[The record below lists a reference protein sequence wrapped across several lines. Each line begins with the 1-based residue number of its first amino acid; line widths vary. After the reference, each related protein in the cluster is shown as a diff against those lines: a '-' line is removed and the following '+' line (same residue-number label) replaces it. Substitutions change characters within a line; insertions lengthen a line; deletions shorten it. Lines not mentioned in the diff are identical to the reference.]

1 MDLLALAV
9 CLAIAGA
16 AGGFLAGLFGLGVGV
31 ILVPVMTALPLM
43 PGVTEANRMPVALAV
58 SLAVTVPTSALAMT
72 AHARRGSLN
81 MPLMKQLAPG
91 MLAGVLLGC
100 WGAITLPAS
109 TLQAVFGVVA
119 LLVGLWL
126 GLAGPQSRLSDR
138 LPPEPARS
146 GVAAAVGGVSAMMG
160 VGGGTLG
167 VPALVLFGTNISEA
181 VALGSGFGVLIA
193 APATLALIWAGWGI
207 TGAPMYGLGYLD
219 LAAMLVVL
227 PLALLATPLGARA
240 AHRLPRLLLRKGFAG
255 LMALLGVKMLWAAF
269 G

>member
-1 MDLLALAV
+1 MDAVALAA

-31 ILVPVMTALPLM
+31 VLVPVMTALPLM
-43 PGVTEANRMPVALAV
+43 PGVTEGNRMPVALAV
-58 SLAVTVPTSALAMT
+58 SLAVTVPTSALAMA

-81 MPLMKQLAPG
+81 MPLLKRLAPG

-100 WGAITLPAS
+100 WGAVTLPAS
-109 TLQAVFGVVA
+109 VLQAVFGLVA

-126 GLAGPQSRLSDR
+126 GLAGPQSRLADS
-138 LPPEPARS
+138 LPGEPAR
-146 GVAAAVGGVSAMMG
+146 AALAAVVGAISAMMG

-167 VPALVLFGTNISEA
+167 VPALVLFGTNIGEA

-193 APATLALIWAGWGI
+193 APATLTLIWAGWGASG
-207 TGAPMYGLGYLD
+207 TPLYGLGYLD
-219 LAAMLVVL
+219 LAAMVVVL
-227 PLALLATPLGARA
+227 PLALLATPIGARA
-240 AHRLPRLLLRKGFAG
+240 AHRLPPMVLRKGFAG

-269 G
+269 F